1 MTVGTYGM
9 EWRLV
14 SSSSGTSGG
23 SPHRTASA
31 AAPHHTSSTTGTAAA
46 AATAGTTAA
55 AAAAASSGTAELV
68 VDWPAAV
75 EQCAGDE
82 DFLKELLVDLWNE
95 SSEHLEEV
103 SHVYTTYC

>member
-1 MTVGTYGM
+1 MTIGTYGM

-23 SPHRTASA
+23 SPKRPASA
-31 AAPHHTSSTTGTAAA
+31 ASPHQNSSTTGTAAST
-46 AATAGTTAA
+46 TAGTTAGT
-55 AAAAASSGTAELV
+55 AAAASSGTAELV

-103 SHVYTTYC
+103 SRVYTILL

>member
-1 MTVGTYGM
+1 M

-23 SPHRTASA
+23 SPHRPASA
-31 AAPHHTSSTTGTAAA
+31 AAPHQNSNTAGTAAA
-46 AATAGTTAA
+46 AGATASATTAA
-55 AAAAASSGTAELV
+55 VASSGTAELV

-103 SHVYTTYC
+103 SHVCTILL